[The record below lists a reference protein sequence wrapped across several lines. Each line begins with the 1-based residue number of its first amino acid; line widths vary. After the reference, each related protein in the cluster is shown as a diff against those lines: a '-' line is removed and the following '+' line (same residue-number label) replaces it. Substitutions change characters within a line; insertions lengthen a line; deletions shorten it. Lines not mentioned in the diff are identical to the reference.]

1 MEPTEHID
9 IDRFDEWLDRLVRDI
24 ASPAPDDATELAAT
38 ARWLHEKGH
47 QTMRSPSFDRRLFAQ
62 LHAAGEGVADSLP
75 PPIAAYPSRPRGA
88 TTATPSS
95 LRRVSMAAAVIL
107 IAIPVLI
114 LAVRSFGGSPDEP
127 TIPAPAN
134 GLARSGTPVPCAVVQ
149 PSTLEIS
156 GTPEHTAIL
165 QTNGWADNPNR
176 PGYAVPALYEGNL
189 PDGPPASAQ
198 DLTEIQQTLAAFAT
212 CLYVRDYVSAD
223 AFFSDDSFR
232 RTDSNRQDSFR
243 VTVTPDPTMAS
254 FPTPTK
260 ALDTLPAP
268 VIPIIVRSNVLSDGR
283 IGVLLEQNVA
293 GNGLPQYI
301 ILVGSER
308 GWLIDEEITVTST
321 PNPSPEASSRTLEIT
336 AIDLQFIPSRIQI
349 PADVDFTLVV
359 KNEGVA
365 RKTFVIPE
373 LGIDEELPAGETLSV
388 NVNAPKG
395 VYEFYS
401 DVPGQKA
408 AGMRGWLIVIPG
420 S

>member
-1 MEPTEHID
+1 M
-9 IDRFDEWLDRLVRDI
+9 
-24 ASPAPDDATELAAT
+24 
-38 ARWLHEKGH
+38 
-47 QTMRSPSFDRRLFAQ
+47 
-62 LHAAGEGVADSLP
+62 
-75 PPIAAYPSRPRGA
+75 
-88 TTATPSS
+88 
-95 LRRVSMAAAVIL
+95 
-107 IAIPVLI
+107 
-114 LAVRSFGGSPDEP
+114 
-127 TIPAPAN
+127 
-134 GLARSGTPVPCAVVQ
+134 
-149 PSTLEIS
+149 
-156 GTPEHTAIL
+156 
-165 QTNGWADNPNR
+165 
-176 PGYAVPALYEGNL
+176 
-189 PDGPPASAQ
+189 
-198 DLTEIQQTLAAFAT
+198 
-212 CLYVRDYVSAD
+212 
-223 AFFSDDSFR
+223 
-232 RTDSNRQDSFR
+232 
-243 VTVTPDPTMAS
+243 TVTPDPTMAS